1 VDNGCTWFDSI
12 PGCDDSA
19 NLTVRQEG
27 SPKSAL
33 PELDFSSIKFP
44 NASTDSECFLTFK
57 CEKSPSH
64 ADGQTTPN
72 ATTTCQLYKQ
82 LIMVIGSTSII
93 LVD

>member
-1 VDNGCTWFDSI
+1 MVESNDNNGRTIDSLNEVDK
-12 PGCDDSA
+12 CDDSA

-44 NASTDSECFLTFK
+44 NASTDSECFLVFK

-64 ADGQTTPN
+64 AEGQTTPN
-72 ATTTCQLYKQ
+72 ATTTC
-82 LIMVIGSTSII
+82 
-93 LVD
+93 